1 MGDSGEFRSRSR
13 RFERARPGKDPRAA
27 VDRGVIGRLADGDS
41 SVVGSHESKF
51 RGGPS
56 AYQLVGVA
64 REVVREEQ
72 VEAPDHGSERE
83 PDRHHNGDE
92 ETAADAPRKRGAA
105 HPSV

>member
-1 MGDSGEFRSRSR
+1 MASPPDESQDAEQRMLG
-13 RFERARPGKDPRAA
+13 AVPGVPA
-27 VDRGVIGRLADGDS
+27 
-41 SVVGSHESKF
+41 
-51 RGGPS
+51 S

-72 VEAPDHGSERE
+72 VETRHHGSERE